1 MGDLGLIDYK
11 MKNILSILILFLTV
25 NCFAQT
31 VLILQPDATAG
42 KDAYINDIE
51 GSTNYGTDIRIGS
64 GFDEDFGQFDG
75 LIQWDLSSIPVGA
88 TITSAIMEL
97 YVVVNYGGGTQVL
110 TRITQSW
117 LENTVTW
124 NNQPIISGNIGNY
137 ATSGTGWKS
146 FNITTAVQ
154 NWYSGSWNN
163 YGLHMTTAEAGHDF
177 ASSDYATASLRPKLT
192 ITYTVST
199 PSITTTAIMVGSKW
213 LTVNNKVVKHGF
225 SYDADALALFAAMTT
240 PPTEARKIAINNF
253 ILALKAGNVW
263 DILDALYVLI
273 AANAQASLI
282 NWKNPSLNA
291 TNVNAMV
298 FTADNG
304 YASSA
309 TRYLNSNFRPS
320 IDGVNYVLNDASVGI
335 CLSSSTGSPYITG
348 TLSVLGNRA
357 YLKLDNAGAPA
368 DQAMNGVNITPLNA
382 FGITT
387 GMFHNQRNNNTT
399 IEQFANGVSVGTTTS
414 NSNSLCPLAFFIGGL
429 NNIGSFT
436 NGLAG
441 QQITM
446 WYAGGKL
453 TAPQAL
459 ALYTAYQ
466 AYLASL

>member
-1 MGDLGLIDYK
+1 
-11 MKNILSILILFLTV
+11 
-25 NCFAQT
+25 
-31 VLILQPDATAG
+31 
-42 KDAYINDIE
+42 
-51 GSTNYGTDIRIGS
+51 
-64 GFDEDFGQFDG
+64 
-75 LIQWDLSSIPVGA
+75 
-88 TITSAIMEL
+88 
-97 YVVVNYGGGTQVL
+97 
-110 TRITQSW
+110 
-117 LENTVTW
+117 
-124 NNQPIISGNIGNY
+124 
-137 ATSGTGWKS
+137 
-146 FNITTAVQ
+146 
-154 NWYSGSWNN
+154 
-163 YGLHMTTAEAGHDF
+163 
-177 ASSDYATASLRPKLT
+177 
-192 ITYTVST
+192 
-199 PSITTTAIMVGSKW
+199 
-213 LTVNNKVVKHGF
+213 
-225 SYDADALALFAAMTT
+225 
-240 PPTEARKIAINNF
+240 
-253 ILALKAGNVW
+253 
-263 DILDALYVLI
+263 
-273 AANAQASLI
+273 
-282 NWKNPSLNA
+282 
-291 TNVNAMV
+291 MV

>member
-1 MGDLGLIDYK
+1 
-11 MKNILSILILFLTV
+11 MKNTLSILIFLLTV
-25 NCFAQT
+25 NCFAQNA
-31 VLILQPDATAG
+31 I
-42 KDAYINDIE
+42 K
-51 GSTNYGTDIRIGS
+51 
-64 GFDEDFGQFDG
+64 
-75 LIQWDLSSIPVGA
+75 VG
-88 TITSAIMEL
+88 
-97 YVVVNYGGGTQVL
+97 
-110 TRITQSW
+110 
-117 LENTVTW
+117 
-124 NNQPIISGNIGNY
+124 
-137 ATSGTGWKS
+137 
-146 FNITTAVQ
+146 
-154 NWYSGSWNN
+154 
-163 YGLHMTTAEAGHDF
+163 D
-177 ASSDYATASLRPKLT
+177 
-192 ITYTVST
+192 
-199 PSITTTAIMVGSKW
+199 KW
-213 LTVNNKVVKHGF
+213 LTVNNKVVKHGV

-240 PPTEARKIAINNF
+240 SPTDARKIAINNF

-304 YASSA
+304 YASS
-309 TRYLNSNFRPS
+309 TTKYLNSNFSPS